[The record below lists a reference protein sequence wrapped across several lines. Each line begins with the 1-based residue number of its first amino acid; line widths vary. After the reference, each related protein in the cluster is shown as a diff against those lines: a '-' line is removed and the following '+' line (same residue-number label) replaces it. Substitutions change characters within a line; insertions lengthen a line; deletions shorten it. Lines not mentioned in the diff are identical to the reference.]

1 MLICEDVQIEKSF
14 RRIERNYNRR
24 LAVASAND
32 NMSEIRQVQRDFTGA
47 LEYYAEVFLEHNA
60 KADDNETNVQEIDIY
75 FSDRVKRY
83 LVMHKRQF
91 IDAGTIKSS
100 CVKRT
105 CICCGK
111 TIVGLGLTDFRDAGL
126 SICFDCCTDNNYF
139 NDDIRLINYL

>member
-24 LAVASAND
+24 LAVALAND

-75 FSDRVKRY
+75 FSDRV
-83 LVMHKRQF
+83 
-91 IDAGTIKSS
+91 
-100 CVKRT
+100 
-105 CICCGK
+105 
-111 TIVGLGLTDFRDAGL
+111 
-126 SICFDCCTDNNYF
+126 
-139 NDDIRLINYL
+139 

>member
-1 MLICEDVQIEKSF
+1 MEVVMLICEDVQIEKSF

-24 LAVASAND
+24 LAVALAND

-47 LEYYAEVFLEHNA
+47 LEY
-60 KADDNETNVQEIDIY
+60 
-75 FSDRVKRY
+75 
-83 LVMHKRQF
+83 
-91 IDAGTIKSS
+91 AGTIKSS

-111 TIVGLGLTDFRDAGL
+111 PIVGLGLTDFRDAGL